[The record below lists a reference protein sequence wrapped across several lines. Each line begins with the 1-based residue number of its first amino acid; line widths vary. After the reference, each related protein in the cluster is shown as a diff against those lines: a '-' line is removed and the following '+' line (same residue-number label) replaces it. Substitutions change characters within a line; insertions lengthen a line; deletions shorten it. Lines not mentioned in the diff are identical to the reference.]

1 MQVDAEKLWRLM
13 FLRGYTTKTLA
24 KAAGISVS
32 ALQRILNGKTYES
45 RLTHRIFLALQCSSV
60 DLIKL

>member
-1 MQVDAEKLWRLM
+1 MVIDAEKLRNKM
-13 FLRGYTTKTLA
+13 IQKGYTTKMLA
-24 KAAGISVS
+24 QAAGISVS